1 LQGTWAVRFN
11 RFQGENG
18 RPFQGRYK
26 AWHVEPGA
34 VLAQVA
40 HYIHLNPL
48 AAGIVAADQLLSFRP
63 SSLYWYPSRK
73 RPAWLN
79 PSTVLHASGELS
91 DTAEGW
97 RCYCQYLALLAE
109 EHPQQREKRFAELT
123 RGWAIGSATFALEMQ
138 ERLMA
143 QQASQPV
150 FILLGADRAG
160 QLQVRQAAW
169 EKTLRSLAKKAH
181 IDLNDLPV
189 RRSATEKVLL
199 AAAHKTITSV
209 SNRWLAERL
218 QLGKTSSVAALIRRF
233 RLMGGMETPRFKAAV
248 TPLGE

>member
-48 AAGIVAADQLLSFRP
+48 AAGIVAADRLLSFRP
-63 SSLYWYPSRK
+63 SSLYWYPSHK

-91 DTAEGW
+91 DTAEGGDVIVNISPCSP
-97 RCYCQYLALLAE
+97 RSILSSARNAL
-109 EHPQQREKRFAELT
+109 Q
-123 RGWAIGSATFALEMQ
+123 S
-138 ERLMA
+138 
-143 QQASQPV
+143 
-150 FILLGADRAG
+150 
-160 QLQVRQAAW
+160 
-169 EKTLRSLAKKAH
+169 
-181 IDLNDLPV
+181 
-189 RRSATEKVLL
+189 
-199 AAAHKTITSV
+199 
-209 SNRWLAERL
+209 
-218 QLGKTSSVAALIRRF
+218 
-233 RLMGGMETPRFKAAV
+233 
-248 TPLGE
+248 